1 MSQVISAAV
10 PEVAS
15 DDLAV
20 AEVRPAIVL
29 KGTGRGL
36 EITIAPGATAKTI
49 GADLT
54 ALLSEAPSFF
64 AGNQARVVT
73 DGGPLPPGA
82 LARIERVAT
91 RFDLRIVEIGARKQ
105 PAQPQSP
112 PQARFAD
119 GSGAIAPAQPA
130 QPARLDG
137 PSFGDLLAML
147 EMPAIVSQPTEIH
160 ELHELHEIEL
170 VADEPPPAP
179 PPPPLGPKFVQGPV
193 RSGVILEHGSHIVV
207 IGDVNPGAEVRAE
220 GNIIVLGRLRGV
232 AHAAIGRDAGFIVSL
247 SLQPQQLRVCRKVAR
262 AGDNDKNRPGDGC
275 EIAYATG
282 DKIVVERFT
291 GRLPSGLAASI

>member
-1 MSQVISAAV
+1 MSEVISAAV
-10 PEVAS
+10 PEVAG
-15 DDLAV
+15 DDHAAAV
-20 AEVRPAIVL
+20 AETGAVVL

-36 EITIAPGATAKTI
+36 EISIAPGASVTAI
-49 GADLT
+49 GAELA
-54 ALLSEAPSFF
+54 ALLAEAPSFF
-64 AGNQARVVT
+64 AGNHARVVT
-73 DGGPLPPGA
+73 DGSPLPAGA
-82 LARIERVAT
+82 LARIEDVAT
-91 RFDLRIVEIGARKQ
+91 KFDLRIVEIGARKQ
-105 PAQPQSP
+105 T
-112 PQARFAD
+112 RFAD
-119 GSGAIAPAQPA
+119 GSGGMGPITASPPPAPV
-130 QPARLDG
+130 RLDE

-147 EMPAIVSQPTEIH
+147 EMPAIAAQPAVPEIH
-160 ELHELHEIEL
+160 ELELI
-170 VADEPPPAP
+170 ADEPP
-179 PPPPLGPKFVQGPV
+179 PPPPLGPRFVQGPV

-247 SLQPQQLRVCRKVAR
+247 CLQPQQLRVCRKVAR
-262 AGDNDKNRPGDGC
+262 AADKDNRPGDGC